1 MAKHIEHQSDGPL
14 KGRVK
19 NNNLDL
25 KGILQRTIRVKRYD
39 GTEEWVT
46 LVDKTNLE
54 SALLLYSCEQHFQQ
68 AADTPLG
75 VDILQNYS
83 A

>member
-1 MAKHIEHQSDGPL
+1 
-14 KGRVK
+14 
-19 NNNLDL
+19 
-25 KGILQRTIRVKRYD
+25 
-39 GTEEWVT
+39 
-46 LVDKTNLE
+46 VDKTNLE